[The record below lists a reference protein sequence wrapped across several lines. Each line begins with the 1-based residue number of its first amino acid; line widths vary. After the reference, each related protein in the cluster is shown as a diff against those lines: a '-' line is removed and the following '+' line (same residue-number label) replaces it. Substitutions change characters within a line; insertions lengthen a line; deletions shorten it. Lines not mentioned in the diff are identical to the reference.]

1 MAASP
6 FGAEERSMRRA
17 DVALSESDRA
27 FLGLRLIAT
36 LGTYSPDGSVLLTP
50 IWYVFEDGRL
60 FVGTSRASRK
70 ARNVVARP
78 RATLLVDRRGATDH
92 RWVSA
97 AGAAEVV
104 GGEPA
109 AAINARIR
117 ARYLTP
123 AGEEAYGRVLAVAD
137 DVVIAITPE
146 RWRSWSPGLLAKT
159 VADPCVPS
167 EAAREWFLPED

>member
-1 MAASP
+1 MAEGPTDAQ
-6 FGAEERSMRRA
+6 ARSTRRA
-17 DVALSESDRA
+17 GAALSESDRA

-36 LGTYSPDGSVLLTP
+36 LGTHNDDGSSLLTP

-70 ARNVVARP
+70 ARNVLARP
-78 RATLLVDRRGATDH
+78 RATLLVDRRGAADH

-97 AGAAEVV
+97 VGAAEVI

-123 AGEEAYGRVLAVAD
+123 AGEAAYGRVLAVAD

-146 RWRSWSPGLLAKT
+146 RWRSWSPGLLAKI
-159 VADPCVPS
+159 VADLGAPS
-167 EAAREWFLPED
+167 EATREWFVPED